1 MEQGR
6 SPGSGSGAHSA
17 LAPLTRRNR
26 SSVRDA
32 AAFKGVGPMPRGRGR
47 WAYPKRMTS
56 LPAAAKWGFKTWQ
69 CEYRFEAL
77 EEVIEEPD
85 G

>member
-32 AAFKGVGPMPRGRGR
+32 AAFKGVDLCPGVGVGGRR
-47 WAYPKRMTS
+47 PKRGKLRAS
-56 LPAAAKWGFKTWQ
+56 VDPGQWQ
-69 CEYRFEAL
+69 PMKRCARGKPEGGSA
-77 EEVIEEPD
+77 
-85 G
+85 